1 MALSL
6 GNMDNQTLP
15 PSSQA
20 TVDRMEEEAFMALD
34 FACRKGL
41 ATQEIIDLAESIEEP
56 GMRANDEARLARVRQ
71 MTNRLAQMIAPATFD
86 GIKLVNE
93 MGRRHQSAKS
103 VAWQQKFFSLF
114 RKIEFGGYGILSFL
128 VLMYFQIFTGS
139 ASYAVATYE
148 RALTEYGATLSEISR
163 LKLAEGDKFDEDK
176 YEDLFRGKELK
187 AGRLASASQIIETIS
202 FYELPIFTKK
212 DNKNGGALS
221 APAKSNNAH
230 TSLHHSV
237 EILSKYVLPLL
248 YGLLGACTFIIRQ
261 LTQRMDDASFK
272 RTTLYQYRF
281 RLLLGMV
288 LGGIVSLFLSPEAM
302 NGLNLSLSAIA
313 FLAGYGVEAVFK
325 ALDSL
330 VEKMRRAAAGD
341 EGKKG
346 AAGAGGSP

>member
-1 MALSL
+1 MSPLPE
-6 GNMDNQTLP
+6 NVDNQIMP
-15 PSSQA
+15 PASQA
-20 TVDRMEEEAFMALD
+20 AVDRMEEEAFMALD
-34 FACRKGL
+34 FACSKGL
-41 ATQEIIDLAESIEEP
+41 ATQELIALAESIEGP
-56 GMRANDEARLARVRQ
+56 GMRANDEARLSRVRQ
-71 MTNRLAQMIAPATFD
+71 MTNLLARTIAPATFD

-93 MGRRHQSAKS
+93 VGRRHQAAKS
-103 VAWQQKFFSLF
+103 IAWRRMIFSLF
-114 RKIEFGGYGILSFL
+114 RKIEFGFYIFVSFAA
-128 VLMYFQIFTGS
+128 LMYFQIFTGS

-163 LKLAEGDKFDEDK
+163 LKLAEGDKFDEEK
-176 YEDLFRGKELK
+176 YEDLFRAKELK

-212 DNKNGGALS
+212 DNKDSGALS
-221 APAKSNNAH
+221 PPAKSNNAH

-237 EILSKYVLPLL
+237 EILSKYILPLL

-261 LTQRMDDASFK
+261 LMQRMDDASFK

-346 AAGAGGSP
+346 AAGGGGSP